1 MNGNIYGNVHS
12 NNDQRVSTLSLIERA
27 RGGDQKAFSSLKE
40 QYAPLLISRV
50 SKHTLS
56 DMTVQDVEDMRQEA
70 LIVFCNAVYNYRSSE
85 DSVEFGLYAKICIDN
100 GLASFVRSYL
110 RRAQNKALSLDSQA
124 VSTTSDRKD
133 PLQALVDKENAAELV
148 RSIKKILSDYENSV
162 WWLYVSGLSV
172 SEIASKLG
180 VDDVKSISNA
190 IYRIRKKLRDR
201 FPDKA

>member
-12 NNDQRVSTLSLIERA
+12 NNDQRESTLSLIDRA
-27 RGGDQKAFSSLKE
+27 RGGDQEAFSTLKE
-40 QYAPLLISRV
+40 QYSPLLISRV
-50 SKHTLS
+50 TKHTLA

-110 RRAQNKALSLDSQA
+110 RRAQNKALSLDGAHISA
-124 VSTTSDRKD
+124 ASGKD

-148 RSIKKILSDYENSV
+148 RSIKKILSDYENNV

-172 SEIASKLG
+172 SEIAGKLG

-190 IYRIRKKLRDR
+190 IYRIRKKLRER
-201 FPDKA
+201 FPNKA